1 MTSDDALYR
10 ELLPELDALTIPVFE
25 FSELCIRKRGGFL
38 PHGAVLTGDGQIV
51 LVGASVAGATT
62 DTLASPAHLLP
73 TLHEGLRETTRKRG
87 GVATAVSEDV
97 TITQDGERPI
107 QAIKVL
113 FEHQRGLTVAL
124 YTPFTKSI
132 FRGYRFLSMI
142 SKIARP
148 EVNAWSDS

>member
-1 MTSDDALYR
+1 VKIDDALYR
-10 ELLPELDALTIPVFE
+10 ELLPDMDALTIPVFE

-51 LVGASVAGATT
+51 LVGASVEGATA
-62 DTLASPAHLLP
+62 DTLASPADLLP

-132 FRGYRFLSMI
+132 FRGYSFLTMI

-148 EVNAWSDS
+148 EVNAWSDA

>member
-1 MTSDDALYR
+1 M
-10 ELLPELDALTIPVFE
+10 DALTAPVFE
-25 FSELCIRKRGGFL
+25 FSELCVRKRGGFL
-38 PHGAVLTGDGQIV
+38 PHGAVLTGNGQIV
-51 LVGASVAGATT
+51 LVGSSVAGATT
-62 DTLASPAHLLP
+62 DTLASPADLLP

-97 TITQDGERPI
+97 TITQDGERPT

-124 YTPFTKSI
+124 YIPFTKSI

-148 EVNAWSDS
+148 EVNAWSDA